1 MSDTVC
7 IEPENGRYRADL
19 VFLHGLWT
27 TPDIWQPA
35 ALGLAHRGW
44 RCHLLDMRSDEQGR
58 DFEIEQWCQS
68 AADFLLDCE
77 TPPIVVGHDAGALVA
92 LALAE
97 RSLPR
102 AVVADAPL
110 LVGPPQLQ
118 PRLAN
123 MIARWRNAEL
133 PPPAPTNP
141 MAQVGSNAGV
151 ARLLNALTNEG
162 ARLVGSLVGRAIR
175 PGRPAVPTLL
185 MASPDDP
192 VVPEHL
198 VAITAQGIEA
208 EYQKRSGGHYGML
221 EEPYDVWSSAV
232 QRWLVR
238 RAGTDLLVLRG
249 DEDLDPDALI

>member
-1 MSDTVC
+1 MSRAVC

-27 TPDIWQPA
+27 TSDIWQPA

-44 RCHLLDMRSDEQGR
+44 RCHLLDMRAGEGANASA
-58 DFEIEQWCQS
+58 FEQWCQS
-68 AADFLLDCE
+68 TADFIAGFE
-77 TPPIVVGHDAGALVA
+77 TPPVLIGHDAGALVA
-92 LALAE
+92 LVLAE

-123 MIARWRNAEL
+123 RIARWRNAKL
-133 PPPAPTNP
+133 PPPAATAP
-141 MAQVGSNAGV
+141 MIQTGSEAGR
-151 ARLLNALTNEG
+151 ARVLNALTAEG
-162 ARLVGSLVGRAIR
+162 ARLVGSLTGRATR
-175 PGRPAVPTLL
+175 PGRPAVPTLIL
-185 MASPDDP
+185 ASPDDP
-192 VVPEHL
+192 AVPEHL

-221 EEPYDVWSSAV
+221 EEPYDLWSSAV

-238 RAGTDLLVLRG
+238 RAGPDLLVLRG